1 MTDLLIDALCVLAA
15 VANAAPLL
23 CVALALWSDR

>member
-1 MTDLLIDALCVLAA
+1 MIETLTDALCVLAA
-15 VANAAPLL
+15 VANAAPLV